1 MSFRPPVPD
10 AGGRLCPKCGML
22 QESIGSTVCEQC
34 GADLIEAAQT
44 KPVVSPVPPPIF
56 STQPPAVSSPQ
67 PASRPPRGVAIQLP
81 AVSLHLLVR
90 RISPILGLL
99 LHRIGSILGALIRG
113 LVAIPLWVLGGIV
126 AAVQRVV
133 SLILRAVSLVLRAVS
148 LALRLAAMVLVV
160 GGLVVGLSHVP
171 AVHAAVPITKQVTV
185 RSDVWR
191 KQAQGL
197 GSSLLEQL
205 QQRVQLW
212 PPPQQ
217 KPDVRTT
224 RPSRSAASPKP
235 PAPAR
240 RATSSVSLAITSTP
254 PGATVLLNQRR
265 IGKAPVTV
273 KVAPGAYR
281 LTVSHPGF
289 LSVTRTVTVKAGQ
302 PTSLDIVLSQPP

>member
-1 MSFRPPVPD
+1 
-10 AGGRLCPKCGML
+10 ML
-22 QESIGSTVCEQC
+22 QASLGSTVCEQC

-44 KPVVSPVPPPIF
+44 EPVVSPVPPPFF
-56 STQPPAVSSPQ
+56 SIQPPKVSSPQ
-67 PASRPPRGVAIQLP
+67 PVTPPPRGVAVHLP
-81 AVSLHLLVR
+81 EISLHLLVR
-90 RISPILGLL
+90 RIGPILGLFV
-99 LHRIGSILGALIRG
+99 HRIGTILGALIRAI
-113 LVAIPLWVLGGIV
+113 VAIPLMFLRGIV

-133 SLILRAVSLVLRAVS
+133 SLILRAVSL
-148 LALRLAAMVLVV
+148 ALRVAAMVLVV
-160 GGLVVGLSHVP
+160 GALVVGLSYVP
-171 AVHAAVPITKQVTV
+171 AVRAAVPITKQVTV
-185 RSDVWR
+185 RSDVWL

-212 PPPQQ
+212 LPPQH

-224 RPSRSAASPKP
+224 SPSRSAASPKL

-240 RATSSVSLAITSTP
+240 RATSHVSLAITSTP

-265 IGKAPVTV
+265 IGKAPLTV